1 MCTVSF
7 VKSQNKI
14 VITSNRDEKVFRPN
28 AIAPQSYTINSKKVF
43 FPKDPKAGGTWYAVS
58 ENGTIVVLL
67 NGADEKHHTKPSY
80 SRSRGLIVLDIVSAD
95 SAKDAWELIDL
106 QDIEPFTL
114 VVYQNQLLYQFRW
127 NEIEKS
133 IIKLDLNKPHIWS
146 SSTLYSK
153 EIRQERSD
161 WFFEFMKSNS
171 EITPDKLLNF
181 HQHTKEENS
190 QNGLVINRDNDM
202 KTLSITQSVILNDEV
217 ILSHLD
223 LQNQIK
229 SSQIIHTI

>member
-7 VKSQNKI
+7 VKSQSKI
-14 VITSNRDEKVFRPN
+14 IITSNRDETALRPS
-28 AIAPQSYTINSKKVF
+28 AIEPQSYIVNSKKIF

-67 NGADEKHHTKPSY
+67 NGADEKHQIKPNY
-80 SRSRGLIVLDIVSAD
+80 RRSRGLIVLDIVSAD
-95 SAKDAWELIDL
+95 SSINSWETIDL

-114 VVYQNQLLYQFRW
+114 VVYQDKKLYQLRW

-133 IIKLDLNKPHIWS
+133 KLILDANTPHIWS

-153 EIRQERSD
+153 QIRKERAD
-161 WFFEFMKSNS
+161 WFFDFIKNNTKISS
-171 EITPDKLLNF
+171 EKLLYF
-181 HQHTKEENS
+181 HQYTKGENS

-202 KTLSITQSVILNDEV
+202 KTLSITQSVILNDDV
-217 ILSHLD
+217 ILSHHD
-223 LQNQIK
+223 LQSQTE